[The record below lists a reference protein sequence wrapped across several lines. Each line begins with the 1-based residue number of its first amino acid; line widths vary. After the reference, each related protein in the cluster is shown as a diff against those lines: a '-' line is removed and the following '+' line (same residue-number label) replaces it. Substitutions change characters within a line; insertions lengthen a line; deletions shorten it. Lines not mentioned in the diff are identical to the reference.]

1 MMQKH
6 NCKQT
11 HSRYRFLLT
20 LLLVSMLA
28 LSGCGTNQTIQETS
42 QQEDGYTF
50 TDAIGQEITVHN
62 PQRVVSLM
70 GSFSE
75 IWILAGGADTLVG
88 TSYDTVDNRDLG
100 LPEDI
105 AIVGTYQN
113 PNIEEILALNPDL
126 VLLSSETTRTD
137 SHVALK
143 DALNGAD
150 IPAAYFSV
158 THFEDYLNMLKIC
171 TDITG
176 NQDAYQTNGIAVE
189 ERIAQIIADSKTETS
204 PSVLLMKWLSKQ
216 DFAKGVGKMKSLTIF
231 TLMVRILIPVLSVPI
246 TGKMLSE
253 LGCKNILDDYP
264 SMLQDFS
271 VEKIIETDPDYI
283 FVIPMGNDDALA
295 QKNLKENV
303 ESNPAWNSLTAVKN
317 DRYILLPKD
326 KFLYKPNAVWDESYA
341 YLAALLNEQAV

>member
-1 MMQKH
+1 MRK
-6 NCKQT
+6 T
-11 HSRYRFLLT
+11 HKRNLIFMFLLT
-20 LLLVSMLA
+20 FVFVFVCSLT
-28 LSGCGTNQTIQETS
+28 GCSDNQKAQQTTS
-42 QQEDGYTF
+42 DENGYTF
-50 TDAIGQEITVHN
+50 TDAIGQEITVNN

-75 IWILAGGADTLVG
+75 IWLLAGGADTLVG
-88 TSYDTVDNRDLG
+88 TSHDTVDNRDLG
-100 LPEDI
+100 LPDDI

-143 DALNGAD
+143 DALNGAG
-150 IPAAYFSV
+150 ITAAYFSV

-171 TDITG
+171 SDITG
-176 NQDAYQTNGIAVE
+176 NPEAYQTNGVAVQ
-189 ERIAQIIADSKTETS
+189 ERISKIIADNKLETA
-204 PSVLLMKWLSKQ
+204 PSVLLMVTYSGGIRAQ
-216 DFAKGVGKMKSLTIF
+216 SSDTMTG
-231 TLMVRILIPVLSVPI
+231 RILSD
-246 TGKMLSE
+246 
-253 LGCKNILDDYP
+253 LGCSNILDDYP

-271 VEKIIETDPDYI
+271 VEKIIEVDPDYI

-303 ESNPAWNSLTAVKN
+303 ESNPAWNSLTAVVN

-326 KFLYKPNAVWDESYA
+326 KFLYKPNALWDESYA
-341 YLAALLNEQAV
+341 YLAALLTEQAA

>member
-6 NCKQT
+6 NCKQP
-11 HSRYRFLLT
+11 HARYCFLLA
-20 LLLVSMLA
+20 LLLVSILA

-105 AIVGTYQN
+105 AIVDTYQN

-189 ERIAQIIADSKTETS
+189 KRIAQIIADSKTETS
-204 PSVLLMKWLSKQ
+204 PSVLLMITYSGGIRAQ
-216 DFAKGVGKMKSLTIF
+216 SSDTM
-231 TLMVRILIPVLSVPI
+231 

>member
-1 MMQKH
+1 MMKIR
-6 NCKQT
+6 NKNML
-11 HSRYRFLLT
+11 SLLFFVFI
-20 LLLVSMLA
+20 LICI
-28 LSGCGTNQTIQETS
+28 LSLTGCTGHKNTQETA
-42 QQEDGYTF
+42 QNNDGYTF

-143 DALNGAD
+143 DALSGAG

-176 NQDAYQTNGIAVE
+176 NHDAYTTNGTAVE
-189 ERIAQIIADSKTETS
+189 ERITKIIADNKMSSS
-204 PSVLLMKWLSKQ
+204 PSVLLMVTYSGGIRAQ
-216 DFAKGVGKMKSLTIF
+216 SSDTM
-231 TLMVRILIPVLSVPI
+231 
-246 TGKMLSE
+246 TGRMLAE

-271 VEKIIETDPDYI
+271 VEKIIEMDPDYI
-283 FVIPMGNDDALA
+283 FVIPMGNNEALA

-303 ESNPAWNSLTAVKN
+303 ESNPAWNSLTAVVN
-317 DRYILLPKD
+317 NRYILLPKD
-326 KFLYKPNAVWDESYA
+326 QFLYKPNAVWDESYA
-341 YLAALLNEQAV
+341 YLAALLNEQAA

>member
-11 HSRYRFLLT
+11 HARYCFLLA
-20 LLLVSMLA
+20 LLLVSILA

-100 LPEDI
+100 LPKDI

-204 PSVLLMKWLSKQ
+204 PSVLLMITYSGGIRAQ
-216 DFAKGVGKMKSLTIF
+216 SSDTM
-231 TLMVRILIPVLSVPI
+231 

-341 YLAALLNEQAV
+341 YLAALLKE

>member
-11 HSRYRFLLT
+11 HSRYRFLLA
-20 LLLVSMLA
+20 LLLVSILA
-28 LSGCGTNQTIQETS
+28 LSGCGTNQTIQESS
-42 QQEDGYTF
+42 QQKDGYTF

-189 ERIAQIIADSKTETS
+189 KRIAQIIADSKTETS
-204 PSVLLMKWLSKQ
+204 PSVLLMITYSGGIRAQ
-216 DFAKGVGKMKSLTIF
+216 SSDTM
-231 TLMVRILIPVLSVPI
+231 

>member
-1 MMQKH
+1 MRK
-6 NCKQT
+6 T
-11 HSRYRFLLT
+11 HKRNLIFMFLLT
-20 LLLVSMLA
+20 FVFVCSLT
-28 LSGCGTNQTIQETS
+28 GCSDNQKAQQTTS
-42 QQEDGYTF
+42 DENGYTF
-50 TDAIGQEITVHN
+50 TDAIGQEITVNN

-75 IWILAGGADTLVG
+75 IWLLAGGADTLVG
-88 TSYDTVDNRDLG
+88 TSYDTVDNRNLG
-100 LPEDI
+100 LPDDI

-143 DALNGAD
+143 DALNGAG
-150 IPAAYFSV
+150 ITAAYFSV

-171 TDITG
+171 SDITG
-176 NQDAYQTNGIAVE
+176 NPEAYQTNGVAVQ
-189 ERIAQIIADSKTETS
+189 ERISKIIADNKLETA
-204 PSVLLMKWLSKQ
+204 PSVLLMVTYSGGIRAQ
-216 DFAKGVGKMKSLTIF
+216 SSDTMTG
-231 TLMVRILIPVLSVPI
+231 RILSD
-246 TGKMLSE
+246 
-253 LGCKNILDDYP
+253 LGCSNILDDYP

-271 VEKIIETDPDYI
+271 VEKIIEVDPDYI

-303 ESNPAWNSLTAVKN
+303 ESNPAWNSLTAVVN

-326 KFLYKPNAVWDESYA
+326 KFLYKPNALWDESYA
-341 YLAALLNEQAV
+341 YLAALLTEQAA

>member
-1 MMQKH
+1 MQKH

-11 HSRYRFLLT
+11 HAKYCFLLA
-20 LLLVSMLA
+20 LLLVSILA

-42 QQEDGYTF
+42 QQENGYTF

-204 PSVLLMKWLSKQ
+204 PSVLLMITYSGGIRAQ
-216 DFAKGVGKMKSLTIF
+216 SSDTM
-231 TLMVRILIPVLSVPI
+231 
-246 TGKMLSE
+246 TGKVLSE

>member
-11 HSRYRFLLT
+11 HSKYCFLLA
-20 LLLVSMLA
+20 LLLVSILA

-42 QQEDGYTF
+42 QQKDGYTF

-189 ERIAQIIADSKTETS
+189 KRIAQIIADSKTETS
-204 PSVLLMKWLSKQ
+204 PSVLLMITYSGGIRAQ
-216 DFAKGVGKMKSLTIF
+216 SSDTM
-231 TLMVRILIPVLSVPI
+231 

>member
-11 HSRYRFLLT
+11 HSRYCFLLA
-20 LLLVSMLA
+20 LLLVSILA

-189 ERIAQIIADSKTETS
+189 KRIAQIIADSKTETS
-204 PSVLLMKWLSKQ
+204 PSVLLMITYSGGIRAQ
-216 DFAKGVGKMKSLTIF
+216 SSDTM
-231 TLMVRILIPVLSVPI
+231 

>member
-1 MMQKH
+1 MQKH

-11 HSRYRFLLT
+11 HSRYCFLLA
-20 LLLVSMLA
+20 LLLVSILA
-28 LSGCGTNQTIQETS
+28 LSGCGTNQTMQESS

-204 PSVLLMKWLSKQ
+204 PSVLLMITYSGGIRAQ
-216 DFAKGVGKMKSLTIF
+216 SSNTM
-231 TLMVRILIPVLSVPI
+231 

-341 YLAALLNEQAV
+341 YLAALLKEQAV

>member
-1 MMQKH
+1 MRK
-6 NCKQT
+6 T
-11 HSRYRFLLT
+11 HKRNLIFMFLLT
-20 LLLVSMLA
+20 FVFVFVCSLT
-28 LSGCGTNQTIQETS
+28 GCSDNQKTQQTTS
-42 QQEDGYTF
+42 DENGYTF
-50 TDAIGQEITVHN
+50 TDAIGQEITVNN

-75 IWILAGGADTLVG
+75 IWLLAGGADTLVG
-88 TSYDTVDNRDLG
+88 TSHDTVDNRDLG
-100 LPEDI
+100 LPDDI

-143 DALNGAD
+143 DALNGAG
-150 IPAAYFSV
+150 ITAAYFSV

-171 TDITG
+171 SDITG
-176 NQDAYQTNGIAVE
+176 NPEAYQTNGVAVQ
-189 ERIAQIIADSKTETS
+189 ERITKIIADNKLETA
-204 PSVLLMKWLSKQ
+204 PSVLLMVTYSGGIRAQ
-216 DFAKGVGKMKSLTIF
+216 SSDTM
-231 TLMVRILIPVLSVPI
+231 
-246 TGKMLSE
+246 TGRMLSD
-253 LGCKNILDDYP
+253 LGCSNILDDYP

-271 VEKIIETDPDYI
+271 VEKIIEVDPDYI

-303 ESNPAWNSLTAVKN
+303 ESNPAWNSLTAVVN

-326 KFLYKPNAVWDESYA
+326 KFLYKPNALWDESYA
-341 YLAALLNEQAV
+341 YLAALLTEQAA

>member
-11 HSRYRFLLT
+11 HARYCFLLA
-20 LLLVSMLA
+20 LLLVSILA
-28 LSGCGTNQTIQETS
+28 LSGCGTNQTIQESS
-42 QQEDGYTF
+42 QQENGYTF

-100 LPEDI
+100 LPKDI

-189 ERIAQIIADSKTETS
+189 KRIAQIIADSKTETS
-204 PSVLLMKWLSKQ
+204 PSVLLMITYSGGIRAQ
-216 DFAKGVGKMKSLTIF
+216 SSDTM
-231 TLMVRILIPVLSVPI
+231 

-341 YLAALLNEQAV
+341 YLAALLKEQAV

>member
-11 HSRYRFLLT
+11 YARYCVLLA
-20 LLLVSMLA
+20 LLLVSILA
-28 LSGCGTNQTIQETS
+28 LSGCGTNQSIQETS
-42 QQEDGYTF
+42 QQEVGYTF

-204 PSVLLMKWLSKQ
+204 PSVLLMITYSGGIRAQ
-216 DFAKGVGKMKSLTIF
+216 SSDTM
-231 TLMVRILIPVLSVPI
+231 

-253 LGCKNILDDYP
+253 LGCKNILDEYP
-264 SMLQDFS
+264 SMLQNFS

-341 YLAALLNEQAV
+341 YLAALLKEQAV

>member
-6 NCKQT
+6 NCKQP
-11 HSRYRFLLT
+11 HARYCFLLA
-20 LLLVSMLA
+20 LLLVSILA

-100 LPEDI
+100 LPKDI

-204 PSVLLMKWLSKQ
+204 PSVLLMITYSGGIRAQ
-216 DFAKGVGKMKSLTIF
+216 SSDTM
-231 TLMVRILIPVLSVPI
+231 

>member
-1 MMQKH
+1 MIQKH

-11 HSRYRFLLT
+11 HARYCFLLA
-20 LLLVSMLA
+20 LLLVSILA
-28 LSGCGTNQTIQETS
+28 LSGCGTNQTMQESS

-204 PSVLLMKWLSKQ
+204 PSVLLMITYSGGIRAQ
-216 DFAKGVGKMKSLTIF
+216 SSDTM
-231 TLMVRILIPVLSVPI
+231 

-341 YLAALLNEQAV
+341 YLAALLKEQAV

>member
-1 MMQKH
+1 MVKK
-6 NCKQT
+6 NK
-11 HSRYRFLLT
+11 YVPFA
-20 LLLVSMLA
+20 LLLVLCVLLLTA
-28 LSGCGTNQTIQETS
+28 CGNNQQTQNTA
-42 QQEDGYTF
+42 QTADGYTF
-50 TDAIGQEITVHN
+50 TDAIGQEITVQN
-62 PQRVVSLM
+62 PERVISLM

-75 IWILAGGADTLVG
+75 IWVLAGGADTLVG
-88 TSYDTVDNRDLG
+88 TSHDTVDNRDLG

-105 AIVGTYQN
+105 SVVGTYQN

-137 SHVALK
+137 SHVTLK
-143 DALNGAD
+143 DALQDAG
-150 IPAAYFSV
+150 ITAAYFSV

-176 NQDAYQTNGIAVE
+176 NTEAYETNGLAVQ
-189 ERIAQIIADSKTETS
+189 ERIAQIIAENKTNAS
-204 PSVLLMKWLSKQ
+204 PSVLLM
-216 DFAKGVGKMKSLTIF
+216 
-231 TLMVRILIPVLSVPI
+231 I
-246 TGKMLSE
+246 TYSGGIRAQNSDTMTGRMLAD
-253 LGCKNILDDYP
+253 LGCRNILNDYP

-295 QKNLKENV
+295 QKNLKETV

-341 YLAALLNEQAV
+341 YLAALLKEQDA

>member
-11 HSRYRFLLT
+11 HSRYRFLLA
-20 LLLVSMLA
+20 LLLVSILA
-28 LSGCGTNQTIQETS
+28 LSGCGTNQTIQESS
-42 QQEDGYTF
+42 QQKDGYTF

-204 PSVLLMKWLSKQ
+204 PSVLLMITYSGGIRAQ
-216 DFAKGVGKMKSLTIF
+216 SSDTM
-231 TLMVRILIPVLSVPI
+231 

>member
-6 NCKQT
+6 NCKQP
-11 HSRYRFLLT
+11 HARYCFLLA
-20 LLLVSMLA
+20 LLLVSILA
-28 LSGCGTNQTIQETS
+28 LSGCGTNQTIQESS

-100 LPEDI
+100 LPKDI

-204 PSVLLMKWLSKQ
+204 PSVLLMITYSGGIRAQ
-216 DFAKGVGKMKSLTIF
+216 SSDTM
-231 TLMVRILIPVLSVPI
+231 

>member
-1 MMQKH
+1 MRK
-6 NCKQT
+6 T
-11 HSRYRFLLT
+11 HKRNLIFMFLLT
-20 LLLVSMLA
+20 FVFVFVCSLT
-28 LSGCGTNQTIQETS
+28 GCSDNQKAQQTTS
-42 QQEDGYTF
+42 DENGYTF
-50 TDAIGQEITVHN
+50 TDAIGQEITVNN

-75 IWILAGGADTLVG
+75 IWLLAGGADTLVG
-88 TSYDTVDNRDLG
+88 TSYDTVDNRNLG
-100 LPEDI
+100 LPDDI

-143 DALNGAD
+143 DALNGAG
-150 IPAAYFSV
+150 ITAAYFSV

-171 TDITG
+171 SDITG
-176 NQDAYQTNGIAVE
+176 NPEAYQTNGVAVQ
-189 ERIAQIIADSKTETS
+189 ERISKIIADNKLETA
-204 PSVLLMKWLSKQ
+204 PSVLLMVTYSGGIRAQ
-216 DFAKGVGKMKSLTIF
+216 SSNTM
-231 TLMVRILIPVLSVPI
+231 
-246 TGKMLSE
+246 TGRMLSD
-253 LGCKNILDDYP
+253 LGCSNILDDYP

-271 VEKIIETDPDYI
+271 VEKIIEVDPDYI

-303 ESNPAWNSLTAVKN
+303 ESNPAWNSLTAVVN

-326 KFLYKPNAVWDESYA
+326 KFLYKPNALWDESYA
-341 YLAALLNEQAV
+341 YLAALLTEQAA

>member
-11 HSRYRFLLT
+11 HSRYCFLLT
-20 LLLVSMLA
+20 LLLVSILA
-28 LSGCGTNQTIQETS
+28 LSGCGTNQTIQES
-42 QQEDGYTF
+42 PQQEDGYTF

-100 LPEDI
+100 LPKDI

-204 PSVLLMKWLSKQ
+204 PSVLLMITYSGGIRAQ
-216 DFAKGVGKMKSLTIF
+216 SSDTM
-231 TLMVRILIPVLSVPI
+231 

-326 KFLYKPNAVWDESYA
+326 KFLYKP
-341 YLAALLNEQAV
+341 